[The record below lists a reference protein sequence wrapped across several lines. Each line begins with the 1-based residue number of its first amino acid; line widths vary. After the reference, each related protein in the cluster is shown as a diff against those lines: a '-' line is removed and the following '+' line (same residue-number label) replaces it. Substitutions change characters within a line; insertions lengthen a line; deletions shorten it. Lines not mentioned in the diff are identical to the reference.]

1 MFESLALEDP
11 RKVTRRW
18 TTAVS
23 FTLESAAIGLL
34 VLAPLWY
41 TQAISLRVGEPL
53 VAPAGS
59 SVTQVE
65 TRMRPQQQAR
75 QSERPIVVQNTGL
88 EYRRFTRPRDLSPDP
103 APLVPGNDAN
113 AIIGAPPGNGTRNSA
128 MDDLL
133 AFHRSGPSGPTNNTT
148 RTKPFPVSTLDPG
161 MLIRKVQPIYPRPA
175 VAARIEGT
183 VILTALIDREGRITH
198 LQAMS
203 GHPFLI
209 AAAIDAVKQWRYKP
223 YILNGSPTE
232 VETQVSVVFTLQH

>member
-41 TQAISLRVGEPL
+41 TQAISLRGGEPL
-53 VAPAGS
+53 VAPAGG
-59 SVTQVE
+59 VTQIE
-65 TRMRPQQQAR
+65 THARPHETPRNTQV
-75 QSERPIVVQNTGL
+75 PILVSTTGL
-88 EYRRFTRPRDLSPDP
+88 EYRRFPQHPSMDPDPEPPAVGQNQYPTVGFTTGNSDRNNPMNRLLAMNRPGPTGPPPTNTHTRPVR
-103 APLVPGNDAN
+103 
-113 AIIGAPPGNGTRNSA
+113 I
-128 MDDLL
+128 
-133 AFHRSGPSGPTNNTT
+133 
-148 RTKPFPVSTLDPG
+148 STFDPG

-183 VILTALIDREGRITH
+183 VILTALIDKEGRITH
-198 LQAMS
+198 LQAVS